1 MAPPN
6 IFGGQYIKEQ
16 SICLLIIVVCY
27 RLIYA
32 EKQGSAGVCQGVE
45 YVSVDNMMGL
55 SENILLFIQCPSCG
69 ISVGL

>member
-27 RLIYA
+27 N
-32 EKQGSAGVCQGVE
+32 SAGCRHGNQPGPFDE
-45 YVSVDNMMGL
+45 STTREFAIAHNTPPHR
-55 SENILLFIQCPSCG
+55 ILEPAKIDDP
-69 ISVGL
+69 

>member
-27 RLIYA
+27 RYFIDDC
-32 EKQGSAGVCQGVE
+32 AGVGVIVTALRKME
-45 YVSVDNMMGL
+45 RKERLTGRWNWAKKFRPTF
-55 SENILLFIQCPSCG
+55 LLFHSD
-69 ISVGL
+69 